1 MHVAHIHAH
10 KHIKTLKTLK
20 TLKVAWVNRQGHF
33 TVVFQNKNNDIYI
46 CIYMCLF
53 GGKRPDSGLPI
64 NLVLI
69 KTF

>member
-1 MHVAHIHAH
+1 MYVAHIHAH
-10 KHIKTLKTLK
+10 KHLKTLKTLK

-46 CIYMCLF
+46 CLF
-53 GGKRPDSGLPI
+53 GGTRPDSGLPI